1 MFQAVP
7 AEGPLDLFIQ
17 EHQMD
22 YRRMTKEELKDEK
35 KRLEK
40 QYRDYQALGLKLD
53 ITRGK
58 PCREQLDLSM
68 GMLDVLDSD
77 MEYLSENGLDTRNYG
92 ALTGL
97 PETKRL
103 MAHVMETQPENV
115 IIFCD
120 SSLNIMFDLV
130 SKSWSHGVMGHTPW
144 YRLPEVKFLCP
155 VPGYDRHFAI
165 TEYFGIQ
172 MVNIPMKEDG
182 PDMDLVRQYVE
193 NDESVKGIW
202 CVPKYSNPTGTVY
215 SDETVERFARLKPA
229 APDFRIY
236 WDNAYNVHHL
246 DFEHI
251 RVIPELLEL
260 CRENGHPDMVYKF
273 GSFSKISFSGSSIA
287 ALATSEENIADVVKT
302 MGIQTIGHNKINQ
315 LLHTRFFKNA
325 EGVMEHMKKH
335 AAILKPKF
343 DLVQKSLEEGLG
355 GQSLATWSKPEGG
368 YFVSFNTMPGC
379 AKRVVALVKGAGVV
393 MTGAGATY
401 PYGMDPEDSNIRIA
415 PTFAS
420 LSDLEKALEIF
431 CVCVKL
437 ASVEKF
443 LNEG

>member
-1 MFQAVP
+1 
-7 AEGPLDLFIQ
+7 
-17 EHQMD
+17 MD
-22 YRRMTKEELKDEK
+22 YRRLTTEELKNEK
-35 KRLEK
+35 ERLER

-53 ITRGK
+53 ISRGK
-58 PCREQLDLSM
+58 PCKEQLDLSM
-68 GMLDVLDSD
+68 GMLDVLHSD
-77 MEYLSENGLDTRNYG
+77 VDYLSENGLDTRNYG

-103 MAHVMETQPENV
+103 MAHVMETSPDNV

-120 SSLNIMFDLV
+120 SSLNIMYDLV

-144 YRLPEVKFLCP
+144 CRLPEVKFLCP

-165 TEYFGIQ
+165 TEYFGIR
-172 MVNIPMKEDG
+172 MINIPLLEDG
-182 PDMDLVRQYVE
+182 PDMDLVERYVE
-193 NDESVKGIW
+193 NDPAVKGIW

-215 SDETVERFARLKPA
+215 SDETVERFSRLKPA

-246 DFEHI
+246 DFGHI

-260 CRENGHPDMVYKF
+260 CRKNGDPDMVYKF

-287 ALATSEENIADVVKT
+287 ALATSEANIADVVKT

-315 LLHTRFFKNA
+315 LLHTRFFKDA
-325 EGVMEHMKKH
+325 EGVMAHMKKH

-343 DLVQKSLEEGLG
+343 DLVEKMLSEGLG
-355 GQSLATWSKPEGG
+355 GLDIASWSKPEGG
-368 YFVSFNTMPGC
+368 YFVSFNTLPGL

-401 PYGMDPEDSNIRIA
+401 PYGKDPDDSNIRIA
-415 PTFAS
+415 PTYAS
-420 LSDLEKALEIF
+420 MDELEKALEIF

-437 ASVEKF
+437 ASVEQF

>member
-1 MFQAVP
+1 MKNYLEMSKHERRKALEEQQKLYEQQKAAGLNLDMSRGKPDATQLNLSMDMLQQNPYDLIYTRKGTDVRNYGELAGVDEAKELF
-7 AEGPLDLFIQ
+7 AEL
-17 EHQMD
+17 
-22 YRRMTKEELKDEK
+22 
-35 KRLEK
+35 
-40 QYRDYQALGLKLD
+40 LGLKMEN
-53 ITRGK
+53 II
-58 PCREQLDLSM
+58 M
-68 GMLDVLDSD
+68 G
-77 MEYLSENGLDTRNYG
+77 G
-92 ALTGL
+92 
-97 PETKRL
+97 
-103 MAHVMETQPENV
+103 Q
-115 IIFCD
+115 
-120 SSLNIMFDLV
+120 SSLALMYDTVIKAFVLGV
-130 SKSWSHGVMGHTPW
+130 YGGSKPW
-144 YRLPEVKFLCP
+144 GQQGKVKFLCP

>member
-1 MFQAVP
+1 
-7 AEGPLDLFIQ
+7 
-17 EHQMD
+17 
-22 YRRMTKEELKDEK
+22 MTKEELKDEK
-35 KRLEK
+35 RRLEK

-53 ITRGK
+53 ISRGK

-236 WDNAYNVHHL
+236 WDNAYTIHHL
-246 DFEHI
+246 YDIDHDHLIEI
-251 RVIPELLEL
+251 LLE
-260 CRENGHPDMVYKF
+260 CKRAGNPDLVYKF
-273 GSFSKISFSGSSIA
+273 ASTSKISFPGSGIA
-287 ALATSEENIADVVKT
+287 ALAASLNNLEDIKRQLK
-302 MGIQTIGHNKINQ
+302 IQTIGHDKVNQ
-315 LLHTRFFKNA
+315 LRHVRFF
-325 EGVMEHMKKH
+325 GDIHGMTEHMKKQ
-335 AAILKPKF
+335 ADILRPKF
-343 DLVQKSLEEGLG
+343 EAVEGILEEELGGLG
-355 GQSLATWSKPEGG
+355 IGTWTCPKGG
-368 YFVSFNTMPGC
+368 YFISFDSMDGC
-379 AKRVVALVKGAGVV
+379 AKQIVSRCAKAGVV
-393 MTGAGATY
+393 MTSAGATW
-401 PYGMDPEDSNIRIA
+401 PGGKDPHDSNIRIA
-415 PTFAS
+415 PSFPPLADLKTAARLFA
-420 LSDLEKALEIF
+420 L
-431 CVCVKL
+431 CVKFV
-437 ASVEKF
+437 SVEK
-443 LNEG
+443 LLAGMEEGAEA

>member
-53 ITRGK
+53 ISRGK

-401 PYGMDPEDSNIRIA
+401 PYGKDEEDSNIRIA

-420 LSDLEKALEIF
+420 LSELEKALEIF